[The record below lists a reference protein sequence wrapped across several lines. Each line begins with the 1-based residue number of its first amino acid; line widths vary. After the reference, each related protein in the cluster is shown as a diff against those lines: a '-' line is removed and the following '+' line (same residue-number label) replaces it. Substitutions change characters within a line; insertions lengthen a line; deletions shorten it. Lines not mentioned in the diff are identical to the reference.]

1 MNKTRTFKTKD
12 WNFCGYVAIVTRGK
26 ALTEIE
32 IMNWGG
38 LPQTIG
44 CVKNNKCGN
53 ALDCIRAINSVIG
66 KSLTWEI
73 V

>member
-1 MNKTRTFKTKD
+1 MKTRMFKTKYG
-12 WNFCGYVAIVTRGK
+12 FSGYVAVVTKGK

-53 ALDCIRAINSVIG
+53 ALDCIRQINNVLG
-66 KSLTWEI
+66 FDLTWEMM
-73 V
+73 

>member
-1 MNKTRTFKTKD
+1 MKTRMFKTKYG
-12 WNFCGYVAIVTRGK
+12 FSGYVAVVTKGK

-44 CVKNNKCGN
+44 CVKNNKCGT
-53 ALDCIRAINSVIG
+53 ALDCMRAINGVLG
-66 KSLTWEI
+66 FNLTWEI
-73 V
+73 M